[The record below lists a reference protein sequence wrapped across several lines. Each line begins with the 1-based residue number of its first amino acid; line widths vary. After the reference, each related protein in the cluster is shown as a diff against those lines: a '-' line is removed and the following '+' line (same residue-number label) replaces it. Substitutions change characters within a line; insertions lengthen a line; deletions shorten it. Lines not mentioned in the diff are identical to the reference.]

1 MIYAYADSNPLYE
14 GLLKVGFAIRYP
26 DRYPGEFREDGDPVD
41 ADLVFFY
48 FCAPAGLFSY

>member
-1 MIYAYADSNPLYE
+1 MIYAYADNNPHYN

-26 DRYPGEFREDGDPVD
+26 DRYPGELREDGDPVD